1 MTVRWV
7 RYASAL
13 VAWILLV
20 SARCWGRSTK
30 YSTKT
35 TADYYLGDISFSVN
49 TALRGDIFL
58 KNNSHVMMVDFEGD
72 TPGVKVWEAT
82 AKSSSD
88 RVMYWYRPWGELS
101 GYVRRRYNNRC

>member
-20 SARCWGRSTK
+20 SARCWGLSTK

-72 TPGVKVWEAT
+72 TPGCEGVGSYSQEQQ
-82 AKSSSD
+82 
-88 RVMYWYRPWGELS
+88 RP
-101 GYVRRRYNNRC
+101 GYVLVPPLG